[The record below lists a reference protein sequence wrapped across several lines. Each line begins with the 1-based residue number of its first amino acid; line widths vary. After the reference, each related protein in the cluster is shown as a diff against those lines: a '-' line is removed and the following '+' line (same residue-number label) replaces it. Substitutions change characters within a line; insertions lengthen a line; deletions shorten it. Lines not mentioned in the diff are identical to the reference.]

1 MNFCWPRTWRVG
13 AVVLAALLAL
23 PVTGM
28 EPSTR
33 AALPAGVVKLAL
45 PVRAGSPKVELT
57 ADGKLAVAASLR
69 RNRAMEAV
77 LFRFLLDG
85 RPDPAFGAG
94 GMVATRADGSHLG
107 ITSLSIESLAVQPD
121 GKFVAAGQ
129 SATNEMYSTDFLVM
143 RFLADGRPDPSFNGR
158 GWTSTPIGSTHDQA
172 RAVTVLPDG
181 AIVAA
186 GGTLQRYAVV
196 SARYDFA
203 LVRYLP
209 DGRLD
214 PGFGRNGRAVF
225 RIGTVSEDFA
235 YAVQADGR
243 GRLLVA
249 GKSHTRHAADL
260 TLLRVDGNGTLD
272 KGFGRKGRV
281 VVRFGE
287 AGSDGRALALQPDGR
302 ILVAG
307 SLYRAATGGVL
318 LRYDDAGRP
327 DAAFGN
333 AGVVRLPELS
343 GVAVMRMLPDGRIV
357 LLGTRGSTSGRW
369 PAMVVIRLNPDGS
382 PDPSFGTRGAVSIEL
397 GTQLTASG
405 LAVSDMLE
413 VFGCGT
419 ASHRFAEPGQRGDN
433 GLVLF
438 KLTAQGAL
446 DPSFGR

>member
-1 MNFCWPRTWRVG
+1 V
-13 AVVLAALLAL
+13 
-23 PVTGM
+23 
-28 EPSTR
+28 
-33 AALPAGVVKLAL
+33 
-45 PVRAGSPKVELT
+45 
-57 ADGKLAVAASLR
+57 VAASLL
-69 RNRAMEAV
+69 RNRAMQAV
-77 LFRFLLDG
+77 LFRFLPDG
-85 RPDPAFGAG
+85 RPDPAFGTD
-94 GMVATRADGSHLG
+94 GMVSARADGSHAG
-107 ITSLSIESLAVQPD
+107 ITSLAIESLAVQPD
-121 GKFVAAGQ
+121 GKLVAAGQ

-143 RFLADGRPDPSFNGR
+143 RFLPDGRPDPSWGGR
-158 GWTSTPIGSTHDQA
+158 GWTSTPIGTSHDQA
-172 RAVTVLPDG
+172 RAVAVLPGG
-181 AIVAA
+181 AVVAT

-203 LVRYLP
+203 LVRHLP

-214 PGFGRNGRAVF
+214 PAFGRNGRAVF

-235 YAVQADGR
+235 YAVQADR
-243 GRLLVA
+243 QGRLLVA
-249 GKSHTRHAADL
+249 GKSHTRHAGDL
-260 TLLRVDGNGTLD
+260 TLLRVNGNGTLD
-272 KGFGRKGRV
+272 KDFGKKGRV

-318 LRYDDAGRP
+318 LRYDGAGRP
-327 DAAFGN
+327 DAGFGN

-343 GVAVMRMLPDGRIV
+343 GVAMMRALPDGRIV
-357 LLGTRGSTSGRW
+357 LLGTRGSSGGRR

-382 PDPSFGTRGAVSIEL
+382 PDPSFGTGGAASIDL

-405 LAVSDMLE
+405 LAVSDTLE
-413 VFGCGT
+413 VFGCG
-419 ASHRFAEPGQRGDN
+419 AAGHRFADPGKRGDN